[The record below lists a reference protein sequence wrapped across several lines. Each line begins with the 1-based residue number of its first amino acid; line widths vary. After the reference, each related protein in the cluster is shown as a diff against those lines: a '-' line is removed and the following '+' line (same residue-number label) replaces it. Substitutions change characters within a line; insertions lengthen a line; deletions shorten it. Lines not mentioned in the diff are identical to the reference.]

1 MDLAFFFLV
10 GSFLIYF
17 NSYKK
22 KCCVVLQKPVS
33 VDILSSFEPSSCIDT
48 IDYLFF
54 SLYKLIF
61 DSCSL
66 LYSFCGDLGFY
77 VIKYDQ

>member
-1 MDLAFFFLV
+1 M
-10 GSFLIYF
+10 
-17 NSYKK
+17 
-22 KCCVVLQKPVS
+22 LQKPVS